1 MSEHFRS
8 QFKEDAWLAKNWP
21 KLGLPD
27 RGFFVEF
34 GAGDGVHFSNTY
46 WLEHDKGWTGL
57 LIEPD
62 PRNVVNRPGIPVER
76 ACVGPV
82 GTASFCLHPTDGYLS
97 GELRT
102 EGERIEIPRL
112 PLSDILR
119 KHEVERVD
127 LISIDTEGTELAA
140 WRTLDLNR
148 WRPTIAIIELYTWQ
162 LPDTSRETIAA
173 MRADGYEMVGRTE
186 GNGIFKCTARS

>member
-1 MSEHFRS
+1 MNFKS
-8 QFKEDAWLAKNWP
+8 QFQEDAWLDANWV

-27 RGFFVEF
+27 VGFFVEF

-46 WLEHDKGWTGL
+46 WLEMDRGWTGL

-76 ACVGPV
+76 ACVGPA
-82 GTASFCLHPTDGYLS
+82 GAAEFCLHPTDGYLS
-97 GELRT
+97 GKLRT
-102 EGERIEIPRL
+102 EGERIEIPSL

-119 KHEVERVD
+119 KHNVETVD
-127 LISIDTEGTELAA
+127 LISIDTEGTEVEA

-148 WRPTIAIIELYTWQ
+148 WRPRIAIVELYTWQ
-162 LPDTSRETIAA
+162 LPDTSRETIKA
-173 MRADGYEMVGRTE
+173 MKADGYTMIKRTE
-186 GNGIFKCTARS
+186 GNGIFQCTARY